1 MMNNPFSKTFTSLR
15 IMLIKRYAHALL
27 LLSLVAAPAAAQQ
40 DWTWKKA
47 VAAGRTIE
55 IKGING
61 DISATAASGS
71 EVEVVAHKSADRS
84 DPSSV
89 SIEVVEHADGVTIC
103 AMYPSRRGDRENECS
118 PGNRGHSSN
127 HNNDTEVDFEV
138 RVPRGVL
145 FAGRTVNG
153 SVKGSGLTA
162 DTKASTV
169 NGSVRIVTTGL
180 AEASTVNGS
189 ITVRMGRANWNENL
203 SFHTVNGAILI
214 EMPSDLHADVSA
226 TTVNGGLS
234 SDWPMTI
241 RGRWGPKH
249 MNGKI
254 GNGGRELSLET
265 VNGDIELR
273 RLN

>member
-1 MMNNPFSKTFTSLR
+1 
-15 IMLIKRYAHALL
+15 MLTKRFAKALL
-27 LLSLVAAPAAAQQ
+27 LLAVTAAPAAAQQ

-61 DISATAASGS
+61 DVVATAASGN
-71 EVEVVAHKSADRS
+71 EVEVVARKSADRS

-89 SIEVVEHADGVTIC
+89 TIEVLEHSGGVTIC
-103 AMYPSRRGDRENECS
+103 AIYPSRRGDRENECTS
-118 PGNRGHSSN
+118 GNRGHSSN
-127 HNNDTEVDFEV
+127 HNNDTQVDFEV

-145 FAGRTVNG
+145 FTGRTVNG

-162 DTKASTV
+162 DAKAETV
-169 NGSVRIVTTGL
+169 NGSVRLTTTGL
-180 AEASTVNGS
+180 AEAKTVNGS
-189 ITVRMGRANWNENL
+189 ITVRMGRASWSENL
-203 SFHTVNGAILI
+203 SFATVNGAILI
-214 EMPSDLHADVSA
+214 ELPADLHADVSA
-226 TTVNGGLS
+226 STVNGGLS

>member
-1 MMNNPFSKTFTSLR
+1 MFT
-15 IMLIKRYAHALL
+15 KRFAFGL
-27 LLSLVAAPAAAQQ
+27 LLSAVAAAPAAAQ
-40 DWTWKKA
+40 DTWSWKK
-47 VAAGRTIE
+47 VIPAGRTIE

-61 DISATAASGS
+61 DVVATAASGN
-71 EVEVVAHKSADRS
+71 EVEVVARKSADRS
-84 DPSSV
+84 DPESV
-89 SIEVVEHADGVTIC
+89 TIEVIEHSGGVTIC
-103 AMYPSRRGDRENECS
+103 AIYPSRRGERENECVS
-118 PGNRGHSSN
+118 GNRGRSNN

-162 DTKASTV
+162 DAKAHTV
-169 NGSVRIVTTGL
+169 NGSVRLSTAGL

-189 ITVRMGRANWNENL
+189 ITVRMGRANWSDNL
-203 SFHTVNGAILI
+203 SFETVNGAILV
-214 EMPSDLHADVSA
+214 ELPDDLNADVSA
-226 TTVNGGLS
+226 STVNGGLS
-234 SDWPMTI
+234 SDWPMTV

-254 GNGGRELSLET
+254 GNGGRGLSLET

>member
-1 MMNNPFSKTFTSLR
+1 MNT
-15 IMLIKRYAHALL
+15 KRFGFALL
-27 LLSLVAAPAAAQQ
+27 LSAVVTAPAAAQ
-40 DWTWKKA
+40 DTWNWKKA
-47 VAAGRTIE
+47 VPAGRTIE

-61 DISATAASGS
+61 DVVATAATGN
-71 EVEVVAHKSADRS
+71 EVEVIARKSADRS

-89 SIEVVEHADGVTIC
+89 TIEVVEHAGGITIC
-103 AMYPSRRGDRENECS
+103 AIYPTRRGERENECVS
-118 PGNRGHSSN
+118 GSRGRSSN

-145 FAGRTVNG
+145 FTGRTVNG

-162 DTKASTV
+162 DAKASTV
-169 NGSVRIVTTGL
+169 NGSVRLSTTGL

-189 ITVRMGRANWNENL
+189 ITVRMGRANWSENL
-203 SFHTVNGAILI
+203 AFTTVNGAILV
-214 EMPSDLHADVSA
+214 EMPDDLHADVSA
-226 TTVNGGLS
+226 STVNGGLA